1 MWFSFRGVVY
11 FSKDVL
17 HHIDLIL
24 FVSVRVGG
32 FTRSGKENDLISF
45 PTSPVSRNSRISLDC
60 KSD

>member
-1 MWFSFRGVVY
+1 MVY

-24 FVSVRVGG
+24 FVSFRVGG

-45 PTSPVSRNSRISLDC
+45 PTCPVDKYSRIRLDC